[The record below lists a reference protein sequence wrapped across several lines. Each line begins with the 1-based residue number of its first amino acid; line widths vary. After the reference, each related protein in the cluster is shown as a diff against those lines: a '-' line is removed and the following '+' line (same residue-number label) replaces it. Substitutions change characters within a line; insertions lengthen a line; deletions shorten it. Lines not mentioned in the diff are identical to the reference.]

1 NPQLWLIT
9 TVIFLLS
16 YNYFVKESW
25 KKLPPGPWT
34 LPLIGSLPFLGLD
47 IRKPLRKMAAKYGDV
62 FTIYLGSRRVVVL
75 NGYDVIKEAFLK
87 NGHVF
92 SGRPDI
98 FFISGL
104 TKGYGKR
111 LCLGESLARTELF
124 LYFASMFQRFYFKLA
139 PGYSDPDTEGELSIT
154 NMPKPFY
161 VILEHQQTE

>member
-1 NPQLWLIT
+1 MGLNISVVCPQLWLIAA
-9 TVIFLLS
+9 IAFLLS

-104 TKGYGKR
+104 TKGYGR
-111 LCLGESLARTELF
+111 W
-124 LYFASMFQRFYFKLA
+124 
-139 PGYSDPDTEGELSIT
+139 
-154 NMPKPFY
+154 
-161 VILEHQQTE
+161 